1 MAGLQD
7 KSGVRSMEPNSQM
20 HEEMSALEAQLRECF
35 GRVVY
40 ATKTHEKCADKCTDK
55 LGNVKVWQILLS
67 ALTTSGLVAALFVGD
82 EWTYPATVA
91 ATIVSMVLLALNAY
105 AKDVDPGQ
113 QAEKHK
119 KTASQLWNV
128 RESYLSLLAD
138 LHDTKLSVEDA
149 RGKRDEL
156 QVQLAAIYETAPRT
170 NAKAYQDASN
180 GLKEREELT
189 FTDKEIDAFL
199 PNALRRSAKS

>member
-1 MAGLQD
+1 
-7 KSGVRSMEPNSQM
+7 MEPNFQVR
-20 HEEMSALEAQLRECF
+20 EEMSALEAQLRECF

-40 ATKTHEKCADKCTDK
+40 ATKTHEKCADECTEK
-55 LGNVKVWQILLS
+55 LGTVKVWQIILS
-67 ALTTSGLVAALFVGD
+67 ALTTSGLVAALFAGD
-82 EWTYPATVA
+82 EWAYPATIVA
-91 ATIVSMVLLALNAY
+91 AIVSMVLLALNAY

-119 KTASQLWNV
+119 KTASQLWDV

-138 LHDTKLSVEDA
+138 LHDIKLSVEDV

-156 QVQLAAIYETAPRT
+156 QARLAAIYETAPRT
-170 NAKAYQDASN
+170 NAKAYKDASA

-199 PNALRRSAKS
+199 PKALRRSAE